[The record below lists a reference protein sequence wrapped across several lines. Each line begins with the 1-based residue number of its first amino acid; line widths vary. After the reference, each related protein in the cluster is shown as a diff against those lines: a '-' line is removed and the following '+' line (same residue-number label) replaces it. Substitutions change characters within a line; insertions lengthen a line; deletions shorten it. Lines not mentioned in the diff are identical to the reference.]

1 MRDALIDTVLE
12 KQSETNNAVRNVRE
26 NLEVMARTGD
36 GPVSASAVGQLTAP
50 GARQSQQM
58 SSGVSSKNSVSSMSS
73 KNPPVSISVPGQ
85 PGQPTSSFQ
94 SMTSPPAAAAPATQ
108 PGQSG
113 KAGAPLRK
121 QQSGQGQSLQNGPGQ
136 GMRASISADVSEYG
150 NDEFGDG
157 FNSNVSLSS
166 QPGMDMNLASMQ
178 KSAVA
183 AYQKPSMAGQEL
195 RGSAPPMITRQAS
208 MSSVAAPAV
217 LSRQPSKQFSN
228 SESAPT
234 LAVQM
239 PQTRLS
245 GYNSPSPGPQSA
257 YQNFDLDASP
267 EPNEYSRTIQAGN
280 NNSASYEQSPRTSTA
295 QSQQRPSSS
304 QPAMYQPQ
312 PIAVAVT
319 PAVNNN
325 YTAQPARQQAPA
337 AQGQVRYAPPPTQ
350 QPQRF
355 QLHAQYQ
362 QQAGVMDGVDTM
374 DEHYVPVDYQHFQQA
389 QFLADLCLNFEEIS
403 VKRKRV
409 ANVPTVMCET
419 IADITQDIAEYMAKA
434 ADYEMVQYMLSS
446 VAGITSAQEIS

>member
-1 MRDALIDTVLE
+1 
-12 KQSETNNAVRNVRE
+12 
-26 NLEVMARTGD
+26 
-36 GPVSASAVGQLTAP
+36 
-50 GARQSQQM
+50 
-58 SSGVSSKNSVSSMSS
+58 
-73 KNPPVSISVPGQ
+73 
-85 PGQPTSSFQ
+85 
-94 SMTSPPAAAAPATQ
+94 
-108 PGQSG
+108 
-113 KAGAPLRK
+113 
-121 QQSGQGQSLQNGPGQ
+121 
-136 GMRASISADVSEYG
+136 MRASISADVSEYG

-157 FNSNVSLSS
+157 FNSNASLSS
-166 QPGMDMNLASMQ
+166 QPSADMNVAAMQ
-178 KSAVA
+178 RSAVA
-183 AYQKPSMAGQEL
+183 AYQKPSMANQEL

-208 MSSVAAPAV
+208 MTSAAAPAV
-217 LSRQPSKQFSN
+217 MSRQPSIKFSN

-239 PQTRLS
+239 PQPRLS
-245 GYNSPSPGPQSA
+245 GYNSPSPGPPQSA

-280 NNSASYEQSPRTSTA
+280 ISASYEQSPRTSTA
-295 QSQQRPSSS
+295 QSSQQRPTSS
-304 QPAMYQPQ
+304 QPAEYQPQ

-325 YTAQPARQQAPA
+325 YTAQPARQVQAPA
-337 AQGQVRYAPPPTQ
+337 AQGQVRYVPPPGQ
-350 QPQRF
+350 QAQRF
-355 QLHAQYQ
+355 EQHAMYQ

-374 DEHYVPVDYQHFQQA
+374 DEHYVPLDYQHFQQA

-446 VAGITSAQEIS
+446 VAGITSAQEISYDENIVLNKRTDKIEEYLSAVMNFIILTTKSQQPGMVRMDARSLFVSLVKKSLDMFMSKHNQVRPLPVLVCCSQLSYLKSPNDPAGAGGRQFSAW